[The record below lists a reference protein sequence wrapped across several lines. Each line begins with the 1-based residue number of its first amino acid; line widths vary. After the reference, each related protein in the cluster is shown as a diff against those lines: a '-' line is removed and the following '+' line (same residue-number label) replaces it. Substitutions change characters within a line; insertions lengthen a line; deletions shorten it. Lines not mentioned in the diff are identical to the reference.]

1 MEELKIVKDFMDDR
15 EFRNYVHTMFY
26 KNNFKYI
33 RLDDSRV
40 SDEYPENDND
50 IKVTKDGIKYTV
62 QTYKNT
68 RITDK
73 QIEETLED
81 MKKEKLEHGIIVTNY
96 NVSEETKDKAKK
108 LNIEIY
114 DRQKFEKGVYNWE

>member
-1 MEELKIVKDFMDDR
+1 MEELKIVKKFMDDR

-50 IKVTKDGIKYTV
+50 IKVTKDGKKYTV
-62 QTYKNT
+62 QTYRNGIIRSK
-68 RITDK
+68 RI
-73 QIEETLED
+73 QETLDD

-96 NVSEETKDKAKK
+96 NVCEETKSAAKK

-114 DRQKFEKGVYNWE
+114 DRQKFEKGIYK

>member
-1 MEELKIVKDFMDDR
+1 MDELKIVKEFMDDR

-96 NVSEETKDKAKK
+96 NVSKETKDKAKK
-108 LNIEIY
+108 KKVYILDNEI
-114 DRQKFEKGVYNWE
+114 FEQGVYDWE

>member
-1 MEELKIVKDFMDDR
+1 MEELDIVKDFMDDR

-73 QIEETLED
+73 QIEETVED

-96 NVSEETKDKAKK
+96 NVSEETQSAAKK

-114 DRQKFEKGVYNWE
+114 DRQKFEKGIYK

>member
-1 MEELKIVKDFMDDR
+1 MEELKIVKEFMDDR

-108 LNIEIY
+108 LKIEIY
-114 DRQKFEKGVYNWE
+114 DRQKFEKGIYQ

>member
-1 MEELKIVKDFMDDR
+1 MEELKIVKKFMDDR

-50 IKVTKDGIKYTV
+50 IKVTKDGKKYTV
-62 QTYKNT
+62 QTYRNGIIRSK
-68 RITDK
+68 RI
-73 QIEETLED
+73 QETLDD

-96 NVSEETKDKAKK
+96 NVCKKTKSAAKK

>member
-1 MEELKIVKDFMDDR
+1 MEELDIVKDFMDDR

-114 DRQKFEKGVYNWE
+114 DRQKFEKGIYK

>member
-1 MEELKIVKDFMDDR
+1 MEELDIVKKFMDDR

-96 NVSEETKDKAKK
+96 NVSKETKDKAKK
-108 LNIEIY
+108 KKVYILDNEI
-114 DRQKFEKGVYNWE
+114 FEQGVYNWE

>member
-1 MEELKIVKDFMDDR
+1 MEELKIVKEFMDDR

-40 SDEYPENDND
+40 SDVYPENDND

-96 NVSEETKDKAKK
+96 NVSKETKDKAKK
-108 LNIEIY
+108 KNVYILDKEI
-114 DRQKFEKGVYNWE
+114 FEQGVYNWE

>member
-1 MEELKIVKDFMDDR
+1 MEELKIVKEFMDDR

-96 NVSEETKDKAKK
+96 NVLEETKDKAKK

>member
-1 MEELKIVKDFMDDR
+1 MEELDIVKEFMDDR

-96 NVSEETKDKAKK
+96 NVSKKTKDKAKK
-108 LNIEIY
+108 KKVYILDNEI
-114 DRQKFEKGVYNWE
+114 FEQGVYNWE

>member
-108 LNIEIY
+108 KKVFILDNEI
-114 DRQKFEKGVYNWE
+114 FEQGVYNWE

>member
-73 QIEETLED
+73 QIKETLED

-96 NVSEETKDKAKK
+96 NVSKETKDKAKK
-108 LNIEIY
+108 KKVYILDREI
-114 DRQKFEKGVYNWE
+114 FEQGVYNWE